1 MGKTLRKIVAG
12 IMALAS
18 MLGFAAAQ
26 APAPVSA
33 QALVA
38 KLQAAGL
45 EATAPQGMVGA
56 DYGNA
61 PFVCKGVRFGL
72 PSYGE
77 AAVGRAFYCARR
89 ADRERLARY
98 YIDLGKRDPEQ
109 FTHVFVNAP
118 FVLVLAGDVADES
131 AADYEAVLKGTWTQ
145 TKSTASGSAPAPAN
159 ATPGFRVEIQK
170 AGYEQWG
177 RPEVMDNPNFH
188 GWCRGDDSRPVLKL
202 GISLAIYNTSP
213 TPWPTNTRN
222 VKFYKT
228 DGTPAASC
236 WYDYMDDKAYP
247 PTTMGNAWI
256 ASYTV
261 FVEKSER
268 VGYGIFKVDGIG
280 DVRFDI
286 PQNLPMP

>member
-1 MGKTLRKIVAG
+1 MKHIFRIIIV
-12 IMALAS
+12 LAAFGVAS
-18 MLGFAAAQ
+18 LSAATAQ
-26 APAPVSA
+26 GPVSA
-33 QALVA
+33 QELVG

-45 EATAPQGMVGA
+45 EAAAPKEMTRI
-56 DYGNA
+56 DYGRA
-61 PFVCKGVRFGL
+61 PVLCRGVRFGL

-77 AAVGRAFYCARR
+77 EAVGRAFYCARK
-89 ADRERLARY
+89 ADREKLARY
-98 YIDLGKRDPEQ
+98 YVDLGKRDPEQ

-118 FVLVLAGDVADES
+118 FVLTIDGAVADET
-131 AADYEAVLKGTWTQ
+131 AANYESVLKGTWTQ
-145 TKSTASGSAPAPAN
+145 SKNAAAAAPAS

-170 AGYEQWG
+170 VGYEQWG

-202 GISLAIYNTSP
+202 GISLVIYNTSP

-228 DGTPAASC
+228 DGTPAAWC

-247 PTTMGNAWI
+247 PTTTGNAWV

-268 VGYGIFKVDGIG
+268 VGYGIFKVQNIG